1 MHIIQSILASCPHQI
16 STCYQARALGIDQAL
31 LSSTPFTVLGGK
43 LVRCREGLLRFK
55 LGSGWRLL
63 YQITATGYREDCQ
76 KVFGR
81 FIDHYPY
88 FGIYGQDDYQEL
100 KNAFA
105 QTVAL
110 YEKHFGAYPGGG
122 NEAQAMRCKD
132 HACHVPTSCACR
144 VEGACN

>member
-63 YQITATGYREDCQ
+63 YQITATGYTPCALVSRQCFE
-76 KVFGR
+76 R
-81 FIDHYPY
+81 
-88 FGIYGQDDYQEL
+88 EL
-100 KNAFA
+100 KRRRPIKACNFKS
-105 QTVAL
+105 Q
-110 YEKHFGAYPGGG
+110 EKHP
-122 NEAQAMRCKD
+122 
-132 HACHVPTSCACR
+132 
-144 VEGACN
+144 